1 MSDSTT
7 NQPDVAT
14 TTAPELSAQAA
25 ARLEQMRII
34 NPDADPQ
41 SVIPGIDP
49 LRIPRHIAVIM
60 DGNGRWAQE
69 RGFPRIFGHRN
80 GAAAVR
86 ETVETCGKLGVEAL
100 TLYSFSSEN
109 WKRPKAEVDALM
121 ELCAIYCDNE
131 RDELIRENIRL
142 RAIGRWQDL
151 PDPAGEAIARVIE
164 ATNHCTGPTLCLALN
179 YGARDEITRAVRSI
193 AQSAKAGEIEPS
205 DISDELISANLDTA
219 GLPDPDLLIRTA
231 GEKRLS
237 NYLLWQLS
245 YAELYIA
252 DVLWPEFN
260 KEELCKAIQ
269 DYASR
274 NRRFGGL
281 NNSPS

>member
-1 MSDSTT
+1 
-7 NQPDVAT
+7 
-14 TTAPELSAQAA
+14 
-25 ARLEQMRII
+25 MRRV
-34 NPDADPQ
+34 NPGADPQ
-41 SVIPGIDP
+41 SLIPNIDP

-131 RDELIRENIRL
+131 REELIRENIRL
-142 RAIGRWQDL
+142 VAIGRWQEL

-164 ATNHCTGPTLCLALN
+164 ATSHCTGPTLCLALN
-179 YGARDEITRAVRSI
+179 YGSRDEITRAVQSI
-193 AQSAKAGEIEPS
+193 ATETKRGDLDPNTIT
-205 DISDELISANLDTA
+205 DELISARLDTA

-231 GEKRLS
+231 GEQRLS

-245 YAELYIA
+245 YAEFYIA

-260 KEELCKAIQ
+260 QQELLKAINN
-269 DYASR
+269 YASR
-274 NRRFGGL
+274 TRRFGGL
-281 NNSPS
+281 K